1 MLITLFAPRRHLIW
15 LLAVSLL
22 MLVIGVAAL

>member
-1 MLITLFAPRRHLIW
+1 MLIVLFAPRRHLIW
-15 LLAVSLL
+15 LFAVSLL

>member
-1 MLITLFAPRRHLIW
+1 MLIVVYARRSQLIW
-15 LLAVSLL
+15 LFVTSLL

>member
-1 MLITLFAPRRHLIW
+1 MLITLLAPRRHLIW
-15 LLAVSLL
+15 LLVASLL

>member
-1 MLITLFAPRRHLIW
+1 MLIVLFAPRRHLIW
-15 LLAVSLL
+15 LFAASLL